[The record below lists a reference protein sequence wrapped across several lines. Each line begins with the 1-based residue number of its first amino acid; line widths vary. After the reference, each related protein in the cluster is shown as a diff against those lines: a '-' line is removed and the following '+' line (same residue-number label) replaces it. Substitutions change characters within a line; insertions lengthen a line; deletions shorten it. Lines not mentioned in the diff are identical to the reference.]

1 SLSWLMLAL
10 GKKEATSMLAGT
22 INGKFVIK
30 GPVGKVNVSSSLN
43 VKGGSIG
50 GLNFDYMTAT
60 LKGDLPFLKIEDSRI
75 TRNSGYF
82 AIAGEFDLTRAGKDN
97 LFDDIKLV
105 TDDTAITWDEWKSSQ
120 GKDVRELTMKKN
132 IVGKFGFGYK
142 KFVKEDNID
151 ESSRDSDEMHLDY
164 NLQANDSLK
173 VMVAQDNDFFG
184 FEHKDKF

>member
-1 SLSWLMLAL
+1 
-10 GKKEATSMLAGT
+10 
-22 INGKFVIK
+22 
-30 GPVGKVNVSSSLN
+30 
-43 VKGGSIG
+43 
-50 GLNFDYMTAT
+50 
-60 LKGDLPFLKIEDSRI
+60 
-75 TRNSGYF
+75 
-82 AIAGEFDLTRAGKDN
+82 DN

-105 TDDTAITWDEWKSSQ
+105 TDDTAITWDEWNSSQ

-132 IVGKFGFGYK
+132 IGGKFGFGYK